1 MKKIVEITS
10 AELLALYTTAKT
22 LVAAPGAG
30 KVIKMI
36 EAKLTFTFGTVAYDG
51 VATGEDLAFCFTN
64 VSGVQVALQEA
75 TGFLDAASGKNVS
88 IARPTVG
95 LTIPKLTPN
104 APLVLAML
112 AGNIASGDGTLKVEL
127 TYDIIPV

>member
-1 MKKIVEITS
+1 MKKIINITS

-22 LVAAPGAG
+22 LVDAPGIG

-36 EAKLTFTFGTVAYDG
+36 EAKLTFSFGTVAYDG
-51 VATGEDLAFCFTN
+51 IASGEDLAFCFTD

-75 TGFLDAASGKNVS
+75 TDFLDVASGTAVS
-88 IARPTVG
+88 FARPTVG
-95 LTIPKLTPN
+95 LTIPKLTQN

-112 AGNIASGDGTLKVEL
+112 AGNIATGDGTLKVEL
-127 TYDIIPV
+127 NYDIVAV